1 VLSFTPEKKMPEILK
16 VTNVNREV
24 VSILSFFIAIL
35 LILILIFGKASQT
48 LEIVL
53 AVAFAILF
61 SVIGIRLF
69 LYPV

>member
-1 VLSFTPEKKMPEILK
+1 MPEILK

-48 LEIVL
+48 LEI
-53 AVAFAILF
+53 AITVAFAILF
-61 SVIGIRLF
+61 FVLGIRLS